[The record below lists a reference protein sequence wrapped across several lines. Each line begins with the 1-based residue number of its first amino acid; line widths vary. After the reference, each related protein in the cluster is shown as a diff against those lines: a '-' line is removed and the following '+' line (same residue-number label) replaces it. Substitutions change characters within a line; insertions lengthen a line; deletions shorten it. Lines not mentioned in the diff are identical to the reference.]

1 MQIWG
6 GKLENSFLSTLNFP
20 DMIKIISQKETQKLK
35 RQCKHGDWS
44 YIKFYAKLAPF
55 NETFING
62 IFLFTSNQWRFQCLR
77 DTNDKCVY
85 RMTFSRILKLKVC
98 RYCMRYDS
106 CPRLYS
112 VNIILHRVS
121 QIELLWMM
129 MLDRQMLRLCR
140 QVSD

>member
-55 NETFING
+55 NETFIN
-62 IFLFTSNQWRFQCLR
+62 
-77 DTNDKCVY
+77 
-85 RMTFSRILKLKVC
+85 RILPAINEDFSVC
-98 RYCMRYDS
+98 VTQMINV
-106 CPRLYS
+106 L
-112 VNIILHRVS
+112 
-121 QIELLWMM
+121 IEWHL
-129 MLDRQMLRLCR
+129 
-140 QVSD
+140 VGF